1 MAIAVTKMTDT
12 SSSSSPARPMRLAK
26 QGAIE
31 SISSFIGVK
40 SRSPSNASSKISES
54 PQSFIRDSK
63 RSLGNSS
70 TESVAKRGRISAV
83 RGRPRGRPPR
93 QPSAPVDTT
102 ASLFSL
108 VRDGKASLVQLADDW
123 IENYMND
130 REVAVMD
137 LLQYFISSCGCK
149 GVVSLDMVQSADFI
163 LLVRRMTEDFD
174 EESVDYP
181 LILAGSQWRRF
192 RQNFCDFI
200 TTLVRQCQ
208 YSIIYDQY
216 MMDSVISLLTHLA
229 DSHARAFRH
238 TATLAAMKMV
248 TALAE
253 IAVRLDQSLSSV
265 TQQFENERSRQRKS
279 NQRLEA
285 LQQKKQEYTENKDEI
300 VNMIEYLF
308 QSIFVQRYKD
318 VVPDIRCICVTELG
332 VWMLSYPEHFLV
344 DARLKYIGW
353 TLYDKV
359 GEVRMKCLKTL
370 LPLYEEE
377 QFTSNLKMFTPK
389 FKTRLLSMVLD
400 REPENGVLAIKILMK
415 IYRQTDGSFPGLLTI
430 KECDAIYACVYA
442 AHRGLALTAGEFFLL
457 DLASA
462 TGRKRKVDVRNVLFK
477 LVDFHIRSNIHT
489 HTAFL
494 VDALFESCDYV
505 RNWSAMTDLL
515 LLESDDENRAL
526 DERGES
532 TLIDIMAFSVKQ
544 ASTGEP
550 PAGRTVSKKYI
561 TQREHRQWLE
571 DQERITEH
579 FAMTLPQL
587 LHKFVVNTQ
596 DVINLLTIAQY
607 FHMNVYAASV
617 YSNPLESLLKCIE
630 ELFAKH
636 TDEEVLANCSKTYEC
651 LCSGQLP
658 VHVRSVVTRSKLID
672 STVLKFREDM
682 QNFNANFGKVDDE
695 DFASTLASL
704 RRVEA
709 LYQCHD
715 LSKWK
720 IWDMAFPLI
729 RNSDDYAQPI
739 DHNLVV
745 LATRTCFWILLW
757 DLLAIENGNLE
768 EEAISSLKHRL
779 AELVTCCRTM
789 ILSNL
794 GEVAGTAY
802 LVLCDLLL
810 IFGWTVGQ
818 EVAELKTL
826 IYVVKP
832 DLEDELQAFLGKWV
846 FCSDHTDIDRNDPDQ
861 IEILRKRRSFLAS
874 YSKLIVWSVLSIRCA
889 TEVFKHYAE
898 YYNDYGEIIKM
909 TIVKCREKDKIACA
923 RSMTDAL
930 CSLYQK
936 LCGNVPPEERADNLA
951 PVRELIRRFGTSMGT
966 DLVRCRELVV
976 MIHRCGIIF
985 ASQRDGHELPNIH
998 FLEVLSETCNK
1009 LLPQDK
1015 KLVLLYLNEAFGF
1028 AEANDDNRFRPL
1040 MMFKEALSLGDEE
1053 QQRTTV
1059 SVSTLVANDSTMQ
1072 SSAAKRPRNDD
1083 SAATPR
1089 SISVS
1094 TLTGAGGREINPLLE
1109 VDEML
1114 EDEADQSL

>member
-1 MAIAVTKMTDT
+1 MADQSTNT
-12 SSSSSPARPMRLAK
+12 SPGRPMRLAK
-26 QGAIE
+26 QGAME
-31 SISSFIGVK
+31 SISSFIGMT
-40 SRSPSNASSKISES
+40 SRTSNSASNRSTELTPSLTTTS
-54 PQSFIRDSK
+54 RDSK
-63 RSLGNSS
+63 RSPATPGFGSLP
-70 TESVAKRGRISAV
+70 KRGRLSAAV

-93 QPSAPVDTT
+93 QQAAPIDTT

-108 VRDGKASLVQLADDW
+108 VKDGKASLVQVADDW
-123 IENYMND
+123 IESYMND
-130 REVAVMD
+130 REMAIMD

-149 GVVSLDMVQSADFI
+149 GVVSLDMIQSGDFV

-174 EESVDYP
+174 EESNDYP
-181 LILAGSQWRRF
+181 LILPGSQWRRF

-238 TATLAAMKMV
+238 TATLAAMKIV
-248 TALAE
+248 STLAE
-253 IAVRLDQSLSSV
+253 IAVRLDQSLTSV
-265 TQQFENERSRQRKS
+265 TQQFENERSRQRKA

-308 QSIFVQRYKD
+308 QSVFVQRYKD
-318 VVPDIRCICVTELG
+318 VVPDIRCICVAELG

-344 DARLKYIGW
+344 DARLKYAGW

-377 QFTSNLKMFTPK
+377 HFISKLNMFTPK
-389 FKTRLLSMVLD
+389 FKARLLSMVLD
-400 REPENGVLAIKILMK
+400 REPENGVLAIKILSK
-415 IYRQTDGSFPGLLTI
+415 IYRSFPGLLTM
-430 KECDAIYACVYA
+430 KDCGTIYACVYA
-442 AHRGLALTAGEFFLL
+442 AHRGLALTAGEFLL
-457 DLASA
+457 MDLTSV
-462 TGRKRKVDVRNVLFK
+462 TGRKRKMDIRNFLLR
-477 LVDFHIRSNIHT
+477 LVDFHIKSNIHK

-494 VDALFESCDYV
+494 VDSLFDNCDHL
-505 RNWSAMTDLL
+505 RNWAAMTDLL
-515 LLESDDENRAL
+515 LLESGDENREL
-526 DERGES
+526 DECGES

-550 PAGRTVSKKYI
+550 PAGRSVSRKYV
-561 TQREHRQWLE
+561 TQKEHRQWLE

-587 LHKFVVNTQ
+587 LHKFVVSTQ
-596 DVINLLTIAQY
+596 DVTNLLTIAQY

-636 TDEEVLANCSKTYEC
+636 TDEEVLAHCSKTYEC

-658 VHVRSVVTRSKLID
+658 VHVRSV
-672 STVLKFREDM
+672 
-682 QNFNANFGKVDDE
+682 NFNANFGKVDD
-695 DFASTLASL
+695 DDLASTLAGL

-720 IWDMAFPLI
+720 IWNMTFPLI
-729 RNSDDYAQPI
+729 RSSDDYATPI

-745 LATRTCFWILLW
+745 LATRSCFWTLLW
-757 DLLAIENGNLE
+757 DLLAIENGIIM
-768 EEAISSLKHRL
+768 EEAISSLRQRL
-779 AELVTCCRTM
+779 AELITCCRTM
-789 ILSNL
+789 IMSNVE
-794 GEVAGTAY
+794 EVAGTAY

-810 IFGWTVGQ
+810 IFGWTVGE
-818 EVAELKTL
+818 EVAELKALT
-826 IYVVKP
+826 YVVKP

-846 FCSDHTDIDRNDPDQ
+846 FYVDRNDPDQ
-861 IEILRKRRSFLAS
+861 IEIFRKRRTFLAS
-874 YSKLIVWSVLSIRCA
+874 YSKLVVWSILSIRSA

-909 TIVKCREKDKIACA
+909 TMVKCREKDKIACA
-923 RSMTDAL
+923 RTMTDAL
-930 CSLYQK
+930 CSLFQQ
-936 LCGNVPPEERADNLA
+936 LCSNVAPEEHAERLA
-951 PVRELIRRFGTSMGT
+951 PVRELIRRFGSSMGT
-966 DLVRCRELVV
+966 DLIRCREVVV

-985 ASQRDGHELPNIH
+985 ASQHDGNGLPNIH

-1015 KLVLLYLNEAFGF
+1015 KLILQYLNEAFSF
-1028 AEANDDNRFRPL
+1028 VEINDDDRYRPL
-1040 MMFKEALSLGDEE
+1040 VMFKEALAQGDEE
-1053 QQRTTV
+1053 QRTAVINSAVTA
-1059 SVSTLVANDSTMQ
+1059 SDSALQ
-1072 SSAAKRPRNDD
+1072 SSAPKRTRNEDV
-1083 SAATPR
+1083 STTPR
-1089 SISVS
+1089 STSVS
-1094 TLTGAGGREINPLLE
+1094 GLTGAGGREINPLLE
-1109 VDEML
+1109 VDEVL
-1114 EDEADQSL
+1114 EDDVN

>member
-1 MAIAVTKMTDT
+1 MTD
-12 SSSSSPARPMRLAK
+12 SPSNSSPARPMRLAK

-31 SISSFIGVK
+31 SISSFIGAK
-40 SRSPSNASSKISES
+40 SRSPSNTSSRISD
-54 PQSFIRDSK
+54 RDSK
-63 RSLGNSS
+63 RSLANSS
-70 TESVAKRGRISAV
+70 SESVAKRGRLSSV

-108 VRDGKASLVQLADDW
+108 VRDGKASLVQVADDW
-123 IENYMND
+123 IENYMSD

-149 GVVSLDMVQSADFI
+149 GVVSLDMIQSSDFI

-181 LILAGSQWRRF
+181 LILTGSHWRRF

-308 QSIFVQRYKD
+308 QCVFVQRYKD

-415 IYRQTDGSFPGLLTI
+415 IYKQADSDSLPLHI
-430 KECDAIYACVYA
+430 ECDTIYACVYA

-457 DLASA
+457 DLTSA

-515 LLESDDENRAL
+515 LLESSEENRAL

-658 VHVRSVVTRSKLID
+658 VHVRSVVTRSKIID

-682 QNFNANFGKVDDE
+682 QNFNANLGKVDDE

-729 RNSDDYAQPI
+729 RNSDAYARPI

-768 EEAISSLKHRL
+768 EEAISSLKQRL
-779 AELVTCCRTM
+779 GELVTCCRTM
-789 ILSNL
+789 ILSNM

-818 EVAELKTL
+818 EIAELKTL
-826 IYVVKP
+826 IFIVKP

-846 FCSDHTDIDRNDPDQ
+846 FCSDQTDIDRNDPDQ

-874 YSKLIVWSVLSIRCA
+874 YSKLIVWSVLSIRSA
-889 TEVFKHYAE
+889 TEVFKNYAE

-909 TIVKCREKDKIACA
+909 TIAKCREKDKIACA

-966 DLVRCRELVV
+966 DLIRCRELVV
-976 MIHRCGIIF
+976 MINRCGIIF
-985 ASQRDGHELPNIH
+985 ASQRDGPDLPNIH

-1015 KLVLLYLNEAFGF
+1015 KLVLQYLNEAFGF
-1028 AEANDDNRFRPL
+1028 IEANDDDRFRPL
-1040 MMFKEALSLGDEE
+1040 VMFKEVLSLGDEE
-1053 QQRTTV
+1053 QRTTAAA
-1059 SVSTLVANDSTMQ
+1059 STLVSNNDSTMQ
-1072 SSAAKRPRNDD
+1072 SSAGKRPRNDD
-1083 SAATPR
+1083 SAGTPR
-1089 SISVS
+1089 SVSLS

-1114 EDEADQSL
+1114 EDEGDQSL